1 MRIDIHA
8 HCFPGA
14 YLDLLARHGDT
25 SERGL
30 AALHA
35 GDGPDDVDAR
45 LELMDASEVQMQV
58 LSLSSQGPYVAD
70 AAQAT
75 AAARLAND
83 LLADLVDRHRERFMA
98 FAVLPLPHMSA
109 AMEELDRALALP
121 GIVGVVVSSSIM
133 GRSIVEST
141 FEPLYGELDRRSAVL
156 FVHPA
161 GRAAESPLIE
171 STGLAWPIGAP
182 IEDTIAVTHLIA
194 RGIPVRYPNLK
205 ILNAHLGGAIAMLI
219 ARLDN
224 QFPRSIP
231 DAPEAPSLAVRRMW
245 YDTVCHAHG
254 PALLAADAAFG
265 ARQLILG
272 TDYPFVRGP
281 DYAAAVRFVN
291 GAGLATAD
299 AEAILGLNGAALLGL

>member
-1 MRIDIHA
+1 MRVDIHA

-14 YLDLLARHGDT
+14 YLDLLARYGDR

-35 GDGPDDVDAR
+35 GDGPDDVAAR
-45 LELMDASEVQMQV
+45 LGLMDVSEVQMQV

-70 AAQAT
+70 AAHAV

-83 LLADLVDRHRERFMA
+83 LLADLVDRHRERFTA
-98 FAVLPLPHMSA
+98 LAVLPLPHLDA

-121 GIVGVVVSSSIM
+121 GVVGVVVSSSIM
-133 GRSIVEST
+133 GRSIAEAA
-141 FEPLYGELDRRSAVL
+141 FEPLYAELDRRSTVL
-156 FVHPA
+156 FIHPA

-182 IEDTIAVTHLIA
+182 IEDTIAVTHLVA
-194 RGIPVRYPNLK
+194 RGIPLRYPNLK
-205 ILNAHLGGAIAMLI
+205 ILNAHLGGATPMLV

-224 QFPRSIP
+224 QFARSVP

-254 PALLAADAAFG
+254 PALLAGDAVFG

-281 DYAAAVRFVN
+281 EYAAAVRFVA
-291 GAGLATAD
+291 GAGLAVAD
-299 AEAILGLNGAALLGL
+299 AEAILDLNGAALLRL